1 MATISGKSFTEWML
15 SVNNI
20 HYSNRQKMDRAL
32 STLCQ
37 EIYDEGSPKV
47 QLGRFKPHGDR

>member
-47 QLGRFKPHGDR
+47 QLGRFKHHGDR